1 MPQRGVQMGQDW
13 NTVTFSSR
21 PQSAASSSHAKSVGL
36 KEAQRSGGQIETSAK
51 YGGGSNKQ
59 MTAAAAE
66 AQRLDADTGEGSH
79 AKVPTELKLAL
90 QKARNAKG
98 ISQKALA
105 TQLNMQPQV
114 VNEYE
119 SGKAIPNNA
128 IIAKFEKALGC
139 KLPRVAK
146 PKKIVD

>member
-1 MPQRGVQMGQDW
+1 MPQRGVQQGQDW
-13 NTVTFSSR
+13 STVSFSNR
-21 PQSAASSSHAKSVGL
+21 PQSAASSSHQKQQGL
-36 KEAQRSGGQIETSAK
+36 KDAQRTGGQIETSTK
-51 YGGGSNKQ
+51 FGGGKNGGL
-59 MTAAAAE
+59 TAAAAE
-66 AQRLDADTGEGSH
+66 AHRLDNDTGEGSH

-98 ISQKALA
+98 ISQKQLA

-146 PKKIVD
+146 VKKSAE

>member
-1 MPQRGVQMGQDW
+1 MSADVRR
-13 NTVTFSSR
+13 SR
-21 PQSAASSSHAKSVGL
+21 
-36 KEAQRSGGQIETSAK
+36 
-51 YGGGSNKQ
+51 
-59 MTAAAAE
+59 
-66 AQRLDADTGEGSH
+66 AD

-98 ISQKALA
+98 ISQKQLA
-105 TQLNMQPQV
+105 TVRSGRAHVGRGAAGTERTWMSIVIRLRACFWQQLNMQPQV

-128 IIAKFEKALGC
+128 IVAKFEKALGC

-146 PKKIVD
+146 VKKSAD